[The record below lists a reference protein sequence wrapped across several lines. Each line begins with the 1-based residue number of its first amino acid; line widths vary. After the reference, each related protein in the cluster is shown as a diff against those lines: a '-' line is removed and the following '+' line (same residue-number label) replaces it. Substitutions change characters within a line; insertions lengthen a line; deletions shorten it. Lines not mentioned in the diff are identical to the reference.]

1 MYIFYILITLVILLL
16 FFLVKDK
23 RKLLGKFGT
32 TSIVSS
38 IVLIIIGF
46 IINIIFPLFI
56 SFNTSKITNIILK
69 KFLFISLF
77 FLIIGL
83 VLLVLSKILNRSK
96 QKKSPS

>member
-46 IINIIFPLFI
+46 IINIIFPLFM
-56 SFNTSKITNIILK
+56 SFNASKITNIIFK
-69 KFLFISLF
+69 KFLSTSLF